1 MLKSRT
7 INFPLALSLG
17 IVSIMLCGA
26 SIFLPWWRVHDNRVG
41 TTWSILLILM
51 RKTNPSY
58 SLEYIWSILDLGL
71 RNTLSGALVLII
83 AGLMFNLI
91 GFKLRGL
98 NIRVILLQRR
108 VRLSLPA
115 FFHLLSGLGS
125 FAAYLLFR
133 ISISSYLESVGQ
145 SFSGSKGVLHW
156 GLGIGANFIL
166 AGGVLVCIG
175 GILYLL
181 KAETVGVE
189 IIIETEEV
197 NSNIGE
203 EIN

>member
-1 MLKSRT
+1 M
-7 INFPLALSLG
+7 
-17 IVSIMLCGA
+17 
-26 SIFLPWWRVHDNRVG
+26 
-41 TTWSILLILM
+41 
-51 RKTNPSY
+51 
-58 SLEYIWSILDLGL
+58 
-71 RNTLSGALVLII
+71 
-83 AGLMFNLI
+83 
-91 GFKLRGL
+91 
-98 NIRVILLQRR
+98 
-108 VRLSLPA
+108 PA

>member
-1 MLKSRT
+1 M
-7 INFPLALSLG
+7 
-17 IVSIMLCGA
+17 
-26 SIFLPWWRVHDNRVG
+26 
-41 TTWSILLILM
+41 M

-71 RNTLSGALVLII
+71 RNTLSSTLALVI

-115 FFHLLSGLGS
+115 FFYILSGLGS

-133 ISISSYLESVGQ
+133 MGLSSYLESVGQ
-145 SFSGSKGVLHW
+145 SFSGSKGVLRW
-156 GLGIGANFIL
+156 GLGMGANL
-166 AGGVLVCIG
+166 ALPGGIMVFIG

-189 IIIETEEV
+189 IIVETEEL
-197 NSNIGE
+197 NTNTGE